1 MISHDLFVQM
11 EYLISPEI
19 TSYQPPPTQLYC
31 YELDFDSLLLSSE
44 KQKRRRVALCY
55 NFWQRLPPIKDKEN
69 IST

>member
-1 MISHDLFVQM
+1 MISHDLLMQM
-11 EYLISPEI
+11 AYLISEI
-19 TSYQPPPTQLYC
+19 TSYQPLPRQLYC

-69 IST
+69 ISS